1 MPVNLYDS
9 PTGGEHLGPHNAPVP
24 GAPPPER
31 TPLVPPSGPPASGT
45 NGIWLA
51 IYALAAV
58 VSSVVA
64 ILIAWAVHAG
74 GMEIATAGGAT
85 FLAVLGMAI
94 TVHRFLKDR

>member
-1 MPVNLYDS
+1 VTANLYDS
-9 PTGGEHLGPHNAPVP
+9 PTGGEHPGPHNAPVP
-24 GAPPPER
+24 GASPPER
-31 TPLVPPSGPPASGT
+31 TSPGPPSGPPGPTT

-51 IYALAAV
+51 IYALTAI

-64 ILIAWAVHAG
+64 ILIATAVHAG
-74 GMEIATAGGAT
+74 GMQIATAGGAT